1 MSISLTVPKIDEISF
16 IEFDKHVNFS
26 SEMEFV
32 SFIINL
38 CIMYGSDLSSKMIL
52 GFITSMSST
61 LMSLISSS
69 FGLGGGLVPINVVSN
84 HDI

>member
-1 MSISLTVPKIDEISF
+1 MK
-16 IEFDKHVNFS
+16 FS
-26 SEMEFV
+26 

-38 CIMYGSDLSSKMIL
+38 CITYGSDLSSKTIL

-69 FGLGGGLVPINVVSN
+69 FGLGGGVVPINVVSN
-84 HDI
+84 HDIWSYEYG